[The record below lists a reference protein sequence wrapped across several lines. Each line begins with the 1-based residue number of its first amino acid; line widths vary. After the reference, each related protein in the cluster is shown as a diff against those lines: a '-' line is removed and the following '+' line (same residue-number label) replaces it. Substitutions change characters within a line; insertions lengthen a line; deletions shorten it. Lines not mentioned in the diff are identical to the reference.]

1 MKKISLILFC
11 FILKTGVFSQGLNL
25 GFESSTPGAYTA
37 SNSISGW
44 TLSSQTA
51 TCGTSTPWTAGS
63 SEFSI
68 IATPI
73 VSFPTIGNIGN
84 SPLGGNNVAR
94 INNSTANSFRTK
106 LVQTFSVNSSNSLFI
121 YSYAGVWE
129 YHANNSCCD
138 QAGLIFL
145 LKDQAGSILSCT
157 TASISPGAGCQSS
170 GITYSYSSA
179 SAWNDW
185 QTKYIDLSPYLNTN
199 ITVEIMCTDCSNG
212 DHFGTVFFDAQLSN
226 QFAMFNTGG
235 GVSIP
240 TTYPPSSYCSWC
252 PGSNIAQISAPIG
265 YTTYQWYAPGSGSI
279 AAPQG
284 TMSTLT
290 ISNPISNSIYTV
302 MMVAPSGCI
311 YTATYAIVPSTLQIV
326 ALGSNSSCIGG
337 SSGSASVVAFGSGA
351 GYIYS
356 WINSSNSVVATSS
369 IVSNLASGIY
379 SIQVTAAGSSS
390 STCGTANNTVT
401 IGSAAPGLVS
411 QLKPYC
417 NNEAYLCAGTGTNYQ
432 WYFNSTAITSSLG
445 GTIPCY
451 TLTSPTNSTSLV
463 VAFTSTNNCRDSV
476 QYVLFSSTPG
486 FVTVVSNPMICPG
499 ATNGTVTLAMVATP
513 GAIPVSNWCSI
524 VSTGSTSAYT
534 ASFNPASYVTFT
546 ATNLSA
552 GGTYSVSAFD
562 GACKYSTNFSV
573 TPYVFNFTLSPSNS
587 PTLCLGNSIA
597 AGPTFTSPPSPT
609 QYSYSWSPSTYVI
622 GGMGS
627 YQVTILT
634 ATSIPGSSLTII
646 YTVVVTPSLINC
658 PQSKTLAVTFAN
670 PQTPTITAIPAIC
683 SNGSNFSIP
692 VNPLGGSFVNGNSNA
707 INSSGILSP
716 SLAFIGVNTFTYAN
730 SIGTCVAKSSA
741 SYVVNDPPQ
750 ISISGNTLI
759 CEGNSTSLLANGPAS
774 FTWNTIANGPII
786 SVSPSITAQYTVSGF
801 NASTQCYNSKT
812 ISVNVLPLPQI
823 STSGDSVLCFGESV
837 TLNASGANSYSWNT
851 GSSAQNITVSPTIST
866 NYSVIGTNTI
876 GNCSNTKVISITV
889 SECTGI
895 YQSGLD
901 FFYLKIYPNPNSG
914 NFYIETENKVQI
926 NIFDDLGKLIFERQ
940 FEKGIHNID
949 FSDYNSG
956 VYLLKFSDAHSL
968 KVLKLL
974 KTD

>member
-1 MKKISLILFC
+1 MKKISCILFC
-11 FILKTGVFSQGLNL
+11 FILKTSVFSQGVNL
-25 GFESSTPGAYTA
+25 GFESSTLGAYTA

-51 TCGTSTPWTAGS
+51 TCGTSGAWTGGS

-68 IATPI
+68 VATPVI
-73 VSFPTIGNIGN
+73 SFPTIGNIGV
-84 SPLGGNNVAR
+84 SPLAGNNVAR
-94 INNSTANSFRTK
+94 LNNSTANSSRTK
-106 LVQTFSVNSSNSLFI
+106 LLQTFSVNSNNPLLV

-129 YHANNSCCD
+129 GTSHICCE
-138 QAGLIFL
+138 QSGFTFVIKNAL
-145 LKDQAGSILSCT
+145 GSVLTCYSR
-157 TASISPGAGCQSS
+157 SVSPGSGCSS
-170 GITYSYSSA
+170 AGITFSA
-179 SAWNDW
+179 TTNAAWTNW
-185 QTKYIDLSPYLNTN
+185 QTAFVDLSPYINTN
-199 ITVEIMCTDCSNG
+199 ITIEVVSTDCAYN
-212 DHFGTVFFDAQLSN
+212 DHFGTLFFDALLSN
-226 QFAMFNTGG
+226 QFAIFGTGG
-235 GVSIP
+235 GFSNLTSYYPQNNPVSF
-240 TTYPPSSYCSWC
+240 CA
-252 PGSNIAQISAPIG
+252 GSNIAQISAPLG
-265 YTTYQWYAPGSGSI
+265 YVSYQWIAPGTGSI
-279 AAPQG
+279 SAPQG
-284 TMSTLT
+284 TMNPIVL
-290 ISNPISNSIYTV
+290 SNPISNSVYTV
-302 MMVAPSGCI
+302 VMFAPSGCV
-311 YTATYAIVPSTLQIV
+311 YTATYAIVASTVQIA

-337 SSGSASVVAFGSGA
+337 SSGSASVAANGSGS
-351 GYIYS
+351 GYNYS

-486 FVTVVSNPMICPG
+486 FVTVVSNPMICPS
-499 ATNGTVTLAMVATP
+499 ATNGTVTLAMAATP
-513 GAIPVSNWCSI
+513 GAMPGSNWCSI
-524 VSTGSTSAYT
+524 ISTGSTSAYT

-634 ATSIPGSSLTII
+634 ATFIPGSSLTII

-716 SLAFIGVNTFTYAN
+716 SLASIGVNTFTYAN

-759 CEGNSTSLLANGPAS
+759 CEGQSTSLLANGPAS
-774 FTWNTIANGPII
+774 FTWNTIANGPVI
-786 SVSPSITAQYTVSGF
+786 SVSPSITTLYTVNAY
-801 NASTQCYNSKT
+801 NASTQCFNSKT
-812 ISVNVLPLPQI
+812 LTVNVLPLPQI
-823 STSGDSVLCFGESV
+823 SISGDTLLCVGETM
-837 TLNASGANSYSWNT
+837 TLLASGANSYSWSN
-851 GSSAQNITVSPTIST
+851 GSSSQNIVLSPTISA
-866 NYSVIGTNTI
+866 NYSVIGTNTT
-876 GNCSNTKVISITV
+876 GNCSNTKVISVTV
-889 SECTGI
+889 TECTGI
-895 YQSGLD
+895 DQSDLTFAD
-901 FFYLKIYPNPNSG
+901 LKIYPNPSYG
-914 NFYIETENKVQI
+914 NVFLETEHSVQI
-926 NIFDDLGKLIFERQ
+926 SIFNDLGKLISQKE
-940 FEKGIHNID
+940 FEKGNHSID
-949 FSDYNSG
+949 LSAYGSG
-956 VYLLKFSDAHSL
+956 VYLLKVTDDKNIKMF
-968 KVLKLL
+968 KLL
-974 KTD
+974 KSD